1 MLSAL
6 CGVMLVS
13 TSGVRA
19 AEKAEGRT
27 AGSPVLRVV
36 CTTTM
41 ITDLARTLAGDL
53 ADVRGIMKP
62 GEDPHVY
69 DVRPRDGQLIAGADL
84 VLMNGLHL
92 ESTLE
97 HVVEHNAQGA
107 TVVRL
112 AETPQIVPLG
122 SEQIRA
128 APDPHC
134 WFNVRYFRI
143 YAERTRDAFIKAD
156 PGNAD
161 RYRSRAD
168 DYLTQLDEL
177 DEWVRK
183 RIATVPRERRVM
195 VTSHDAFQY
204 FGRAYSIDVF
214 AVIGISTEQQPRPGD
229 IARLESIIREQNV
242 KALFVET
249 SVSATLNN
257 IIKKTAKATG
267 AKIGGTLYSDSL
279 GAPGTPA
286 DTYIG
291 MVRCNVQTIVDALK

>member
-1 MLSAL
+1 M

-13 TSGVRA
+13 LGGALALENEDRGPA
-19 AEKAEGRT
+19 GGRM
-27 AGSPVLRVV
+27 LRVV

-41 ITDLARTLAGDL
+41 ITDLANTLAGDL

-92 ESTLE
+92 ESSLQ
-97 HVVEHNAQGA
+97 HVIENNAPRA

-122 SEQIRA
+122 SEQARA

-134 WFNVRYFRI
+134 WFNVRYFRV
-143 YAERTRDAFIKAD
+143 YAERARDALIKAD
-156 PGNAD
+156 SGNAD
-161 RYRSRAD
+161 HYRSRAEA
-168 DYLTQLDEL
+168 YLKQLDEL
-177 DEWVRK
+177 DVWVRQQ
-183 RIATVPRERRVM
+183 IATVPRERRVM

-229 IARLESIIREQNV
+229 IARLANIVREQNV

-257 IIKKTAKATG
+257 IVKKIARATG

-279 GAPGTPA
+279 GKPGTPA

-291 MVRCNVQTIVDALK
+291 MVRCNVQTIVEALK